1 MVNMESDKPE
11 TKDLESEPLYWLDN
25 PRHVNWLCYGL
36 YVACALLFVLDL
48 FGLYEKHA
56 HFDFENWIG
65 FFGFFGFMVF
75 FFLVLAA
82 TQLRR
87 VLTRRED
94 YYDR

>member
-25 PRHVNWLCYGL
+25 PCHVNRLCYGL
-36 YVACALLFVLDL
+36 YVACALL
-48 FGLYEKHA
+48 
-56 HFDFENWIG
+56 FDFENWIG
-65 FFGFFGFMVF
+65 FFGFFGFLVF
-75 FFLVLAA
+75 IFLVLAA